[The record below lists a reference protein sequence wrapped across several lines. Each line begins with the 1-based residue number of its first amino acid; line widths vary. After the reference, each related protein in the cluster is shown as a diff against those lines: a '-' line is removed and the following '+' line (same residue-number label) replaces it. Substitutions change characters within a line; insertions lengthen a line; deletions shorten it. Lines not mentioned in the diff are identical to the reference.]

1 MTNSFPKH
9 SKLCGKE
16 RIAALYKSG
25 NRFTSW
31 PLRVTW
37 QKMPDFSPSLEGRA
51 GVGFP
56 PSQIL
61 IWAPKSLFKHAVDRN
76 RLRRLMREA
85 YRLNQGILTSSSLE
99 RVKSSARSDCRW
111 PSVELAG
118 GVSYLIAFNYM
129 DKEVRSYAVIEKAV
143 IKALK
148 RIANAQ

>member
-1 MTNSFPKH
+1 MANSFPKH

-37 QKMPDFSPSLEGRA
+37 QKIPDLSPSTGEPEGA
-51 GVGFP
+51 
-56 PSQIL
+56 SQIL

-85 YRLNQGILTSSSLE
+85 YRLNQGILTSNF
-99 RVKSSARSDCRW
+99 
-111 PSVELAG
+111 
-118 GVSYLIAFNYM
+118 LIAFNYM

-148 RIANAQ
+148 RIKTNE